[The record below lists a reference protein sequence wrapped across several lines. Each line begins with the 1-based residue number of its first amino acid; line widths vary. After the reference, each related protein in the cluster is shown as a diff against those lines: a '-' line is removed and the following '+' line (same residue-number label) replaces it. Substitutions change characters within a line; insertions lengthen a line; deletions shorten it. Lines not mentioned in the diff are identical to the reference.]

1 MTTLIERV
9 RQPEYT
15 GENRCVPCTLANS
28 VIAVLVSAAVGYGWL
43 LLVGPFAWA
52 PALAVLAVSAVGI
65 WLRGYLVPGTPT
77 LTKRYFPDWL
87 LRIFDKGPEEAGS
100 GGFATDDRAQP
111 GDAAEIEPERL
122 LASAGV
128 IEACPDVDDVCL
140 DPAFRD
146 RWEEAIAGV
155 SGEAAQHEALVEAL
169 GMEGEVSFDDYG
181 SALAASVDGQ
191 FVGQWESRAALV
203 ADLAAAR
210 ALPEWVE
217 GWEGFSP
224 AEQGTLVRGLRIF
237 VETCP
242 TCGGAVVP
250 AQETVQS
257 CCREYEVMAVSC
269 QDCGDRLF
277 EAPASAAGAA

>member
-1 MTTLIERV
+1 V
-9 RQPEYT
+9 
-15 GENRCVPCTLANS
+15 
-28 VIAVLVSAAVGYGWL
+28 
-43 LLVGPFAWA
+43 
-52 PALAVLAVSAVGI
+52 AVLAVSAVSI

-87 LRIFDKGPEEAGS
+87 LALFDKGPESGS
-100 GGFATDDRAQP
+100 DGFATDGTVEP
-111 GDAAEIEPERL
+111 GDAADIDPERL

-155 SGEAAQHEALVEAL
+155 SGEAAQREALVEAL

-210 ALPEWVE
+210 ALPEWVD
-217 GWEGFSP
+217 GWEGLSP

-269 QDCGDRLF
+269 QDCGERLF